1 MNVNAALPPVHINNN
16 MGNVNA
22 APRVSAN
29 EPMHNQDPFSPVVGF
44 TLLEIPYDPNIE
56 GDKLFINPYID
67 LEYMQYLNNVVGPI
81 PGTEIL
87 KVNCASSSLFS
98 LGLAQTDEYADE
110 TQQGQAKQNNTH
122 NKYGRT
128 YEEMCYFIARKFN
141 IKGIYNYSFA
151 QFLFNTFPN
160 IIELKEGFYRIFLDY
175 LKELLVEGSGTIIQ
189 YGKGNTHAV
198 SIIKHQGK
206 LYMYD
211 YQQQYVIPEEDI
223 FEIIIRQSSTG
234 TFYINGQLKEGY
246 DFITGEEDIKNISIY
261 VGLTHEKQL
270 YNRASPQ
277 SLAIVNRMKLY
288 KAVTTKEAFKTFKN
302 EVAELGIYKK
312 AALIMESYGYL
323 TLEDDYRRRS
333 LNIHDLKTLIFF
345 MIRNIEGNDAKNDA
359 IRELIS
365 TEIQVADKVI
375 QDNFDLFRIWEI
387 IIQHYHTEETANA
400 GMATDA
406 PADFNIFL
414 NYLRFKSEG
423 PAQASSRKSRKQ
435 RKQRKQKKSRKQRK
449 QKI

>member
-110 TQQGQAKQNNTH
+110 TQQGQAKQKNTR

-128 YEEMCYFIARKFN
+128 YEDICNFIARKFGK
-141 IKGIYNYSFA
+141 KGIYNYSFA

-189 YGKGNTHAV
+189 YGK
-198 SIIKHQGK
+198 
-206 LYMYD
+206 
-211 YQQQYVIPEEDI
+211 VI
-223 FEIIIRQSSTG
+223 
-234 TFYINGQLKEGY
+234 
-246 DFITGEEDIKNISIY
+246 
-261 VGLTHEKQL
+261 H
-270 YNRASPQ
+270 
-277 SLAIVNRMKLY
+277 M
-288 KAVTTKEAFKTFKN
+288 
-302 EVAELGIYKK
+302 
-312 AALIMESYGYL
+312 
-323 TLEDDYRRRS
+323 
-333 LNIHDLKTLIFF
+333 
-345 MIRNIEGNDAKNDA
+345 
-359 IRELIS
+359 
-365 TEIQVADKVI
+365 
-375 QDNFDLFRIWEI
+375 LF
-387 IIQHYHTEETANA
+387 
-400 GMATDA
+400 
-406 PADFNIFL
+406 L
-414 NYLRFKSEG
+414 
-423 PAQASSRKSRKQ
+423 
-435 RKQRKQKKSRKQRK
+435 
-449 QKI
+449 